1 MSAFILFLVVFMIIK
16 IFISP
21 LCQGLWERISQPKD
35 QDPPPNPYYL
45 QDDDFLP
52 PMLMYGAGDMAGK
65 QLNKLRPQDLK
76 WVTIALVILTFFTGP
91 IGLVFLIGWLVLC
104 WYWKKEKLGPWQPE
118 KPGT

>member
-1 MSAFILFLVVFMIIK
+1 MSALILVLVVLMILK

-21 LCQGLWERISQPKD
+21 FCQGLWERISRPKD
-35 QDPPPNPYYL
+35 QEPPPNPCL

-52 PMLMYGAGDMAGK
+52 PILMYDTGDMAGK

-76 WVTIALVILTFFTGP
+76 WITIILVILTCFTGP
-91 IGLVFLIGWLVLC
+91 IGLVFLVLWLALC